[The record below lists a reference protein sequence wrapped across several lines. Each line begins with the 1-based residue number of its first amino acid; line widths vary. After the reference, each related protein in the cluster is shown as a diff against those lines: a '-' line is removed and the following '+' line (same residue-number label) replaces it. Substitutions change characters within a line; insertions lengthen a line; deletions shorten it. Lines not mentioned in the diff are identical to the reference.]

1 MIDPIVSAA
10 ILLPSFQICAATSA
24 AGQFRG
30 VVVMRDLVM
39 AAALGAV
46 LAGAAVSPA
55 AAEDDVKGKWFN
67 TFEVNGLPQPVWISI
82 AHLDHGKD
90 QAARLQYSKPR
101 DCYVSF
107 EYGGE
112 AAGFHVFYMSG
123 YGGDVCY
130 ANFVSNRKQTVLR
143 VRLSPDA
150 NLIYDVMVDGK
161 TAEKGLLK
169 RT

>member
-1 MIDPIVSAA
+1 M
-10 ILLPSFQICAATSA
+10 
-24 AGQFRG
+24 
-30 VVVMRDLVM
+30 VVMRDLVL
-39 AAALGAV
+39 ATAFGTV
-46 LAGAAVSPA
+46 LALAMVSPA

-82 AHLDHGKD
+82 VHLDHGKD
-90 QAARLQYSKPR
+90 QAAKLQYSKPR
-101 DCYVSF
+101 NCYVAF

-112 AAGFHVFYMSG
+112 AAGFHVFYMSD
-123 YGGDVCY
+123 YGGDFCY
-130 ANFVSNRKQTVLR
+130 ATFANNRKQTVLR

-150 NLIYDVMVDGK
+150 NLVYDLMVDGK